1 MRFRPANIRLINRR
15 SNLPR
20 LLLALCSINGKS
32 KDNDKNNPTVVQELT
47 GSLHISEGLLN
58 KEVQFLSK
66 PYTRRE
72 LARKIR
78 FVLSEGSFPQKEE
91 GSNAKQTHS
100 DSGR

>member
-1 MRFRPANIRLINRR
+1 MPGGLNGRDLGLEACKLNPKLKV
-15 SNLPR
+15 LY
-20 LLLALCSINGKS
+20 CSGYAESAVLN
-32 KDNDKNNPTVVQELT
+32 
-47 GSLHISEGLLN
+47 EGLLD

-72 LARKIR
+72 LARTIR
-78 FVLSEGSFPQKEE
+78 FMLSEGSFPQEEE

>member
-1 MRFRPANIRLINRR
+1 V
-15 SNLPR
+15 
-20 LLLALCSINGKS
+20 LLFDEHLYFFARY
-32 KDNDKNNPTVVQELT
+32 
-47 GSLHISEGLLN
+47 SEGLLN

>member
-1 MRFRPANIRLINRR
+1 LKV
-15 SNLPR
+15 LY
-20 LLLALCSINGKS
+20 CSGYAES
-32 KDNDKNNPTVVQELT
+32 AVL
-47 GSLHISEGLLN
+47 SEGLLD

-78 FVLSEGSFPQKEE
+78 FVLSEGSFPQEEE